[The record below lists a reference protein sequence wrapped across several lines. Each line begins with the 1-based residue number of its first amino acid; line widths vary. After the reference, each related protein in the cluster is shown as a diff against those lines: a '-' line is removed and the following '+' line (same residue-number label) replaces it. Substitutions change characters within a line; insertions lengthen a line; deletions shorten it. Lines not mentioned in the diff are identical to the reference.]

1 MNHENHETH
10 QRGDLAPL
18 VGCAL
23 LWHGQ
28 QVERIGHRDISL
40 MVLAPTVNEAA
51 RDELQLLGC
60 RLDEHEPG
68 ILLMTGLPFAAWFAD
83 LARILRCNTKTRSTW
98 ARWKRN

>member
-28 QVERIGHRDISL
+28 QVERIRHRDISL

-51 RDELQLLGC
+51 RHQLQLLGC

-83 LARILRCNTKTRSTW
+83 FARILRCNTKTRSTW
-98 ARWKRN
+98 PRWKRN